1 MISGGDVNFLVGDV
15 LNRNLLF
22 SMTLGHL
29 HATDYSNVCVMG
41 IYDPFK
47 LKWVDKM
54 MKMEM
59 INIPREILPEVR
71 NSAGD
76 WGKIHASI
84 FGAEIPIRCVIS
96 DQGASTFG
104 SFCFDE
110 GDVRL
115 SMGTGSSLVRNTG
128 SRAKP
133 VSSGGYWNILER
145 SFE

>member
-1 MISGGDVNFLVGDV
+1 MNFLVGDV

-59 INIPREILPEVR
+59 INIPKEILPEVR